1 MSPYRIERKRRLD
14 AAVLAPKAEDHPCKN
29 GHNYQNVGGYIQCTR
44 CGTVLGKA

>member
-14 AAVLAPKAEDHPCKN
+14 AAVRSPEASLCAK
-29 GHNYQNVGGYIQCTR
+29 GHTIQNVGGWLKCIR